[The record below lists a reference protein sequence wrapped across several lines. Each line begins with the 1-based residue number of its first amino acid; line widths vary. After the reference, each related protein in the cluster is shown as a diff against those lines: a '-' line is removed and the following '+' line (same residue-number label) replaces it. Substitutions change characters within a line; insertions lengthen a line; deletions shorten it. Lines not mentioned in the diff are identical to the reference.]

1 MEDKSENIII
11 LDFFSLFRQ
20 NLLQNV
26 MKNQKLV
33 TLVHLAIFW
42 LSHLWPATNNF
53 QENSGT
59 YMYPLVCLVLGAIL
73 LNHQIFKSAKTK
85 VVCKDILHKISLSW
99 QDRFFLKLP
108 TCPANLMTWLETSL

>member
-1 MEDKSENIII
+1 MEYKSENIII

-26 MKNQKLV
+26 MKNHILV
-33 TLVHLAIFW
+33 TLVHIAVFW

-59 YMYPLVCLVLGAIL
+59 YMYPLVCLVSTGEE
-73 LNHQIFKSAKTK
+73 K
-85 VVCKDILHKISLSW
+85 VSSSGWI
-99 QDRFFLKLP
+99 RLKHVRQ
-108 TCPANLMTWLETSL
+108 N